1 MLLMDVGAELLVP
14 CCCCSSPKIS
24 ASRCHPRCCYGCC
37 RLWEKRLGAGGGRA
51 ARLLSSKI
59 SHEDRVR
66 ELYHVAYSREPRGD
80 ELSTAVAYLIEP
92 IEDAQGKPVS
102 QDAALRQ
109 NLQDLIWALMNTKE
123 FLFNH

>member
-1 MLLMDVGAELLVP
+1 MIGLYLAQSLHLVN
-14 CCCCSSPKIS
+14 SSEIKGKL
-24 ASRCHPRCCYGCC
+24 A
-37 RLWEKRLGAGGGRA
+37 AGGGRA

-66 ELYHVAYSREPRGD
+66 ELYHVAFSREPRGD